1 MWVDKTEYILNTN
14 RDYNLKV
21 HTQESIDIFG
31 SWMEVGMI
39 AAAFIAG
46 FIFVVVP
53 MMKKIK
59 ESVKNK
65 EFDSPK
71 FIHTHT
77 QIHEWLTELRVNLYA
92 SRAYI
97 SQFHNGG
104 EFLTGTSM
112 KKFSLTH
119 ESCYTGVAETKKSR
133 HDVLLT
139 LYPEL
144 LQHLQKNTPQLVM
157 TTELP
162 ECYFKRTLEM
172 NGVVMLSLLP
182 IKCLRGIKTIGYIS
196 LEWCDFDN
204 ADKVDE
210 TQLAV
215 KMLKKRRF
223 IEAEFTRM

>member
-1 MWVDKTEYILNTN
+1 
-14 RDYNLKV
+14 LKV
-21 HTQESIDIFG
+21 NTSETIDIFG

-39 AAAFIAG
+39 VAAFIAG
-46 FIFVVVP
+46 MFFIAFPLV
-53 MMKKIK
+53 KKFK
-59 ESVKNK
+59 QTLHRNRSNT
-65 EFDSPK
+65 FDSPD

-77 QIHEWLTELRVNLYA
+77 QIHEWLTELRVSLYA

-119 ESCYTGVAETKKSR
+119 ESCYTGVAETRESR

-144 LQHLQKNTPQLVM
+144 LQHLQQNTPELVM
-157 TTELP
+157 TSELP
-162 ECYFKRTLEM
+162 ECYFKRTLEIS
-172 NGVVMLSLLP
+172 GVVMLSLLP
-182 IKCLRGIKTIGYIS
+182 IKCLKGVKTIGYIS
-196 LEWCDFDN
+196 LEWCDFSK

-210 TQLAV
+210 TQLV
-215 KMLKKRRF
+215 LKMLKKRRF
-223 IEAEFTRM
+223 IEAEFARCAK

>member
-1 MWVDKTEYILNTN
+1 M
-14 RDYNLKV
+14 NL

-39 AAAFIAG
+39 VAAFIAG
-46 FIFVVVP
+46 FLFIVFP

-59 ESVKNK
+59 ELIKRNRNNT
-65 EFDSPK
+65 FDSPN
-71 FIHTHT
+71 FIQTHT
-77 QIHEWLTELRVNLYA
+77 RIHEWLTELRVSLYA

-119 ESCYTGVAETKKSR
+119 ESCYTGVAETKETR

-144 LQHLQKNTPQLVM
+144 LQHLQKNTPELIM

-162 ECYFKRTLEM
+162 ECYFKRTLEI
-172 NGVVMLSLLP
+172 NGVVMLSFLP

-196 LEWCDFDN
+196 LEWCDFAN

-210 TQLAV
+210 TELAV